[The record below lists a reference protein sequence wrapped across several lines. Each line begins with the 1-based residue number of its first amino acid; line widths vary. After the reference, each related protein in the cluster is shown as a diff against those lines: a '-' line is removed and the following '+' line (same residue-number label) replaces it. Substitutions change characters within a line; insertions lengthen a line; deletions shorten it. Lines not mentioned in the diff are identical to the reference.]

1 MTTEIAIIL
10 LLDGIANGA
19 IYLLAGLGLVLIFSV
34 TRVVF
39 VPFGDITAFCA
50 LSIAAF
56 ELGRVP
62 GAVWVVAILAVLAT
76 IMDAVGH
83 IRSGERART
92 KYSLFFYG
100 LLPLVPCV
108 LAWFA
113 ASQALP
119 HAIQIILALALV
131 LPIAPLLDRIAFRPA
146 ADASV
151 LVLLIIAL
159 ALHFALSGLG
169 LMFFGAEGFRIR
181 PLVDGIYSLG
191 GGVIVSA
198 QVLLMLAAAALLSL
212 LFFLFFERSMAGRA
226 LRATAINR
234 IGARLVGIR
243 PARTGTIAYFIASL
257 LAGISAML
265 VGPTTT
271 MYYDSGFMIGLK
283 AFVGAIIGGFI
294 SYPVAALGALFVG
307 IMESF
312 ASFWSSSFKEVIV
325 FGLLIPVL
333 LWQSWK
339 SASHADGEADE
350 IEMPQSIGLSAPLR
364 NGLIGAAVIA
374 LVLAPLVLGS
384 FAITLLNYIGISAL
398 AALGLVLLT
407 GIGGM
412 TSFGQAAFVGIAAYA
427 TAWATTTEGLSPWFG
442 LLLALVATG
451 FAALAIGALTLRLDG
466 HFLSL
471 STIAWGI
478 SIYFLFGNIEGLG
491 QNTGMAGIPPI
502 SIGSVPLISSQK
514 IFYLIWLMVGLA
526 MLASSN
532 LLDSREG
539 RAIRSLRGGGV
550 LLASLGVNIFRIR
563 LVTFVLAALLAGLA
577 GWLYA
582 HMNRFVSPA
591 PFDVKPGIEYLLMA
605 MAGGAGHIA
614 GAIAGSALITLLK
627 NWLQDVLPLVTH
639 NPAQFEIIVFSVL
652 LILLLQNARGG
663 LIAFV
668 ARRLPQGTR
677 RPPAAAEPMTRRWLP
692 EGGTVILQVENAV
705 RTFGGLTAVNKVSF
719 ELKAAEILGLIGP
732 NGAGK
737 STMFNLLTGALQ
749 VNSGRISFLGQD
761 ITRRPQMAIARMGIA
776 RTFQHVKLRPN
787 MSVIDNVALGAYAR
801 TATGFL
807 KSALHLDRDEERRTL
822 HEAQRQLQRVG
833 LRDKPYE
840 LAGNLPLGGQ
850 RILEVARALAAD
862 PVLVVLDEPA
872 AGLRPPEKEA
882 LARVLRQIR
891 DEGVTILIVEHDMDF
906 VMGLVD
912 RLVVMEFGCKLVEG
926 DPAAVRA
933 DPKVQEAYLGGVL

>member
-39 VPFGDITAFCA
+39 VPFGDITAFCV

-62 GAVWVVAILAVLAT
+62 GTIWLVAILAAVAT
-76 IMDAVGH
+76 SVDAVGH
-83 IRSGERART
+83 FRSGEHAKIPR
-92 KYSLFFYG
+92 SILMYG

-113 ASQALP
+113 ASYALP
-119 HAIQIILALALV
+119 QAVQIILALMLV

-181 PLVDGIYSLG
+181 PLVDGIYVLG

-198 QVLLMLAAAALLSL
+198 QVLLMLVTAALLSL
-212 LFFLFFERSMAGRA
+212 LFFLFFERSMSGRA
-226 LRATAINR
+226 LRATAVNR

-257 LAGISAML
+257 LAGISAIL

-271 MYYDSGFMIGLK
+271 TYYDSGFMIGLK
-283 AFVGAIIGGFI
+283 AFVGAIFGGFV
-294 SYPVAALGALFVG
+294 SYPIAALGALFVG
-307 IMESF
+307 VLESF
-312 ASFWSSSFKEVIV
+312 ASFWSSAFKEVIV

-339 SASHADGEADE
+339 SASHGDGEGDE

-364 NGLIGAAVIA
+364 NGLIGVVIIA
-374 LVLAPLVLGS
+374 LTLAPLILGS

-427 TAWATTTEGLSPWFG
+427 TAWATVAHGLSPWVG
-442 LLLALVATG
+442 LLLALVLTAL
-451 FAALAIGALTLRLDG
+451 AALAIGALTLRLDG

-478 SIYFLFGNIEGLG
+478 SIYFLFGNITGLG
-491 QNTGMAGIPPI
+491 QNTGMTGIPPV
-502 SIGSVPLISSQK
+502 SIGTLPLISSQT

-526 MLASSN
+526 MLASAN
-532 LLDSREG
+532 LLNSREG

-563 LVTFVLAALLAGLA
+563 LVTFVIAALLAGLA

-614 GAIAGSALITLLK
+614 GAVAGSALITLLK
-627 NWLQDVLPLVTH
+627 NWLQDVLPLVTK
-639 NPAQFEIIVFSVL
+639 NPAQFEIIAFSIL

-663 LIAFV
+663 LVAFV
-668 ARRLPQGTR
+668 LKRLPQGMR
-677 RPPAAAEPMTRRWLP
+677 QPPAAAEPMPRRALP
-692 EGGTVILQVENAV
+692 ESGTEILRVENAV

-719 ELKAAEILGLIGP
+719 DLKAGEILGLIGP

-749 VNSGRISFLGQD
+749 ANAGRINFLGED
-761 ITRRPQMAIARMGIA
+761 ITYRPQMEIARMGIA
-776 RTFQHVKLRPN
+776 RTFQHVKLRPS
-787 MSVIDNVALGAYAR
+787 MSLIDNVALGAYAR

-807 KSALHLDRDEERRTL
+807 RSALYLDRAEERRTL

-833 LRDKPYE
+833 LGDKPYE

-850 RILEVARALAAD
+850 RTLEVARALAAD

-882 LARVLRQIR
+882 LAKVLRQIR

-926 DPAAVRA
+926 NPASVRA

>member
-39 VPFGDITAFCA
+39 VPFGDITAFCV

-62 GAVWVVAILAVLAT
+62 GTIWVVAILAVIAT
-76 IMDAVGH
+76 AVDAAGH
-83 IRSGERART
+83 YRSGEHARIPR
-92 KYSLFFYG
+92 SFFMYG
-100 LLPLVPCV
+100 LLPLIPCV
-108 LAWFA
+108 LAWVA
-113 ASQALP
+113 ASYALP
-119 HAIQIILALALV
+119 QAVQIILALALV

-146 ADASV
+146 PDASV

-159 ALHFALSGLG
+159 AVHFAISGLG
-169 LMFFGAEGFRIR
+169 LMAFGAEGFRIR
-181 PLVDGIYSLG
+181 PLVNGIYSF

-198 QVLLMLAAAALLSL
+198 QVLLMLVTAALLSL
-212 LFFLFFERSMAGRA
+212 LFFLFFERSMSGRA
-226 LRATAINR
+226 LRATAVNR

-257 LAGISAML
+257 LAGVSAIL
-265 VGPTTT
+265 IGPTTT
-271 MYYDSGFMIGLK
+271 IYYDSGFMIGLK
-283 AFVGAIIGGFI
+283 AFIGAIIGGFT
-294 SYPVAALGALFVG
+294 SYPIAALGAVFVG

-312 ASFWSSSFKEVIV
+312 ASFWSSSYKEVIV

-339 SASHADGEADE
+339 SAGHADEEGEE
-350 IEMPQSIGLSAPLR
+350 MEMPDAIALSAPLR
-364 NGLIGAAVIA
+364 IGLISAAVIA
-374 LVLAPLVLGS
+374 LLIAPALLGS

-398 AALGLVLLT
+398 VALGLVLLT

-427 TAWATTTEGLSPWFG
+427 TAWATVTLDLSPWVG
-442 LLLALVATG
+442 LLLALAMTG
-451 FAALAIGALTLRLDG
+451 LAALAIGALTLRLGG

-478 SIYFLFGNIEGLG
+478 SIYFLFGNVPGLG

-502 SIGSVPLISSQK
+502 TIASVSLISSQM

-526 MLASSN
+526 MLASAN
-532 LLDSREG
+532 LLNSREG
-539 RAIRSLRGGGV
+539 RAIRSLRGGGI

-563 LVTFVLAALLAGLA
+563 LVTFVIAALLAGLA

-582 HMNRFVSPA
+582 HMNRFISPA

-614 GAIAGSALITLLK
+614 GAVAGSALITLLK
-627 NWLQDVLPLVTH
+627 NWLQDVLPLVTK
-639 NPAQFEIIVFSVL
+639 NPAQFEIIAFSVL
-652 LILLLQNARGG
+652 LVLLLQNARGG
-663 LIAFV
+663 LIAFI
-668 ARRLPQGTR
+668 AKRLPKGTR
-677 RPPAAAEPMTRRWLP
+677 PPPAAAEAMPRRALP
-692 EGGTVILQVENAV
+692 ENGTLILNVENAV

-719 ELKAAEILGLIGP
+719 DLKAGEILGLIGP

-749 VNSGRISFLGQD
+749 ANAGRISFLGQD
-761 ITRRPQMAIARMGIA
+761 ITYRPQMDIARMGIA

-787 MSVIDNVALGAYAR
+787 MSLIDNVALGAYAR
-801 TATGFL
+801 TTTGFL
-807 KSALHLDRDEERRTL
+807 KSALRLDRAEERRTL

-833 LRDKPYE
+833 LGDKSYE

-882 LARVLRQIR
+882 LAKVLRQIR

-926 DPAAVRA
+926 NPAAVRA

>member
-39 VPFGDITAFCA
+39 VPFGDITAFCV

-62 GAVWVVAILAVLAT
+62 GTIWVVAILAIIAT
-76 IMDAVGH
+76 IVDAAGH
-83 IRSGERART
+83 YRSGEHARIPR
-92 KYSLFFYG
+92 SFFMYG
-100 LLPLVPCV
+100 LLPLIPCA
-108 LAWFA
+108 LAWVA
-113 ASQALP
+113 ASYALP
-119 HAIQIILALALV
+119 QAVQIILALVLV

-159 ALHFALSGLG
+159 AVHFAISGLG
-169 LMFFGAEGFRIR
+169 LMAFGAEGFRIR
-181 PLVDGIYSLG
+181 PLVNGIYSF

-198 QVLLMLAAAALLSL
+198 QVLLMLVTAALLSL
-212 LFFLFFERSMAGRA
+212 LFFLFFERSMSGRA
-226 LRATAINR
+226 LRATAVNR

-257 LAGISAML
+257 LAGVSAIL
-265 VGPTTT
+265 IGPTTT
-271 MYYDSGFMIGLK
+271 IYYDSGFMIGLK
-283 AFVGAIIGGFI
+283 AFIGAIIGGFT
-294 SYPVAALGALFVG
+294 SYPIAALGAVFVG

-312 ASFWSSSFKEVIV
+312 ASFWSSSYKEVIV

-339 SASHADGEADE
+339 SAGHADEEGEE
-350 IEMPQSIGLSAPLR
+350 MEMPDAIALSAPLR
-364 NGLIGAAVIA
+364 IGLISAAVIA
-374 LVLAPLVLGS
+374 LLIAPALLGS

-398 AALGLVLLT
+398 VALGLVLLT

-427 TAWATTTEGLSPWFG
+427 TAWATVTLDLSPWVG
-442 LLLALVATG
+442 LLLALAMTG
-451 FAALAIGALTLRLDG
+451 LAALAIGALTLRLGG

-478 SIYFLFGNIEGLG
+478 SIYFLFGNVPGLG

-502 SIGSVPLISSQK
+502 TIASVPLISSQT

-526 MLASSN
+526 MLASAN
-532 LLDSREG
+532 LLNSREG

-563 LVTFVLAALLAGLA
+563 LVTFVIAALLAGLA

-582 HMNRFVSPA
+582 HMNRFISPA

-614 GAIAGSALITLLK
+614 GAVAGSALITLLK
-627 NWLQDVLPLVTH
+627 NWLQDVLPLVTK
-639 NPAQFEIIVFSVL
+639 NPAQFEIIAFSVL
-652 LILLLQNARGG
+652 LVLLLQNARGG
-663 LIAFV
+663 LIAFI
-668 ARRLPQGTR
+668 AKRLPKGTR
-677 RPPAAAEPMTRRWLP
+677 PAPAVAEAMPRRALP
-692 EGGTVILQVENAV
+692 ENGTLILNVENAV

-719 ELKAAEILGLIGP
+719 DLKAGEILGLIGP

-749 VNSGRISFLGQD
+749 ANAGRISFLGQD
-761 ITRRPQMAIARMGIA
+761 ITYRPQMEIARMGIA

-787 MSVIDNVALGAYAR
+787 MSLIDNVALGAYAR

-807 KSALHLDRDEERRTL
+807 KSALRLDRAEERRTL
-822 HEAQRQLQRVG
+822 HETQRQLQRVG
-833 LRDKPYE
+833 LGDKSYE

-882 LARVLRQIR
+882 LAKVLRQIR

-926 DPAAVRA
+926 NPAAVRA

>member
-39 VPFGDITAFCA
+39 VPFGDITAFCV

-62 GAVWVVAILAVLAT
+62 GTIWVVAILAVIAT
-76 IMDAVGH
+76 VVDAAGH
-83 IRSGERART
+83 YRSGEHARIPR
-92 KYSLFFYG
+92 SFFMYG
-100 LLPLVPCV
+100 LLPLIPCV
-108 LAWFA
+108 LAWVA
-113 ASQALP
+113 ASYALP
-119 HAIQIILALALV
+119 QAVQIILALALV

-159 ALHFALSGLG
+159 AVHFAISGLG
-169 LMFFGAEGFRIR
+169 LMAFGAEGFRIR
-181 PLVDGIYSLG
+181 PLVNGIYSF

-198 QVLLMLAAAALLSL
+198 QVLLMLVTAALLSL
-212 LFFLFFERSMAGRA
+212 LFFLFFERSMSGRA
-226 LRATAINR
+226 LRATAVNR

-257 LAGISAML
+257 LAGVSAIL
-265 VGPTTT
+265 IGPTTT
-271 MYYDSGFMIGLK
+271 IYYDSGFMIGLK
-283 AFVGAIIGGFI
+283 AFIGAIIGGFT
-294 SYPVAALGALFVG
+294 SYPIAALGAVFVG

-312 ASFWSSSFKEVIV
+312 ASFWSSSYKEVIV

-339 SASHADGEADE
+339 SAGHADEEGEE
-350 IEMPQSIGLSAPLR
+350 MEMPDAIALSAPLR
-364 NGLIGAAVIA
+364 IGLISAAVIA
-374 LVLAPLVLGS
+374 LLVAPALLGS

-398 AALGLVLLT
+398 VALGLVLLT

-427 TAWATTTEGLSPWFG
+427 TAWATVTLGLSPWVG
-442 LLLALVATG
+442 LLLALAMTG
-451 FAALAIGALTLRLDG
+451 LAALAIGALTLRLGG

-478 SIYFLFGNIEGLG
+478 SIYFLFGNVPGLG

-502 SIGSVPLISSQK
+502 TIGSVSLISSQM

-526 MLASSN
+526 MLASAN
-532 LLDSREG
+532 LLNSREG
-539 RAIRSLRGGGV
+539 RAIRSLRGGGI

-563 LVTFVLAALLAGLA
+563 LVTFVIAALLAGLA

-582 HMNRFVSPA
+582 HMNRFISPA

-614 GAIAGSALITLLK
+614 GAVAGSALITLLK
-627 NWLQDVLPLVTH
+627 NWLQDVLPLVTK
-639 NPAQFEIIVFSVL
+639 NPAQFEIIAFSVL
-652 LILLLQNARGG
+652 LVLLLQNARGG
-663 LIAFV
+663 LIAFI
-668 ARRLPQGTR
+668 AKRLPKGTR
-677 RPPAAAEPMTRRWLP
+677 PAPAAAEAMPRRALP
-692 EGGTVILQVENAV
+692 ENGTLILNVENAV

-719 ELKAAEILGLIGP
+719 DLKAGEILGLIGP

-749 VNSGRISFLGQD
+749 ANAGRISFLGED
-761 ITRRPQMAIARMGIA
+761 ITYRPQMEIARMGIA

-787 MSVIDNVALGAYAR
+787 MSLIDNVALGAYAR

-807 KSALHLDRDEERRTL
+807 KSALRLDRAEERRTL
-822 HEAQRQLQRVG
+822 HETQRQLQRVG
-833 LRDKPYE
+833 LGDKSYE

-882 LARVLRQIR
+882 LAKVLRQIR

-926 DPAAVRA
+926 NPAAVRA

>member
-39 VPFGDITAFCA
+39 VPFGDITAFCV

-62 GAVWVVAILAVLAT
+62 GTIWLVAILAAVAT
-76 IMDAVGH
+76 SVDAAGH
-83 IRSGERART
+83 IRSGEPTRIPR
-92 KYSLFFYG
+92 SILLYG
-100 LLPLVPCV
+100 LLPLIPCV
-108 LAWFA
+108 VAWFA
-113 ASQALP
+113 ASYALP
-119 HAIQIILALALV
+119 HALQIILALALV

-181 PLVDGIYSLG
+181 PLVDGIYVLG

-198 QVLLMLAAAALLSL
+198 QVLLMLVTAALLSL
-212 LFFLFFERSMAGRA
+212 LFFLFFERSMSGRA
-226 LRATAINR
+226 LRATAVNR

-257 LAGISAML
+257 LAGISAIL

-271 MYYDSGFMIGLK
+271 TYYDSGFMIGLK
-283 AFVGAIIGGFI
+283 AFVGAIFGGFV

-307 IMESF
+307 VLESF
-312 ASFWSSSFKEVIV
+312 ASFWSSAFKEVIV

-339 SASHADGEADE
+339 SASHADGEGDE
-350 IEMPQSIGLSAPLR
+350 IEMPQSIGLSARLR
-364 NGLIGAAVIA
+364 NSLIGVAIIA
-374 LVLAPLVLGS
+374 LVLAPWILGS

-427 TAWATTTEGLSPWFG
+427 TAWATVTLGLSPWVG
-442 LLLALVATG
+442 LLLALVLTAL
-451 FAALAIGALTLRLDG
+451 AALAIGALTLRLDG

-478 SIYFLFGNIEGLG
+478 SIYFLFGNITGLG
-491 QNTGMAGIPPI
+491 QNTGMTGIPPV
-502 SIGSVPLISSQK
+502 SIGSLPLISSQT

-526 MLASSN
+526 VLASAN
-532 LLDSREG
+532 LLNSREG

-563 LVTFVLAALLAGLA
+563 LVTFVIAALLAGLA

-614 GAIAGSALITLLK
+614 GAVAGSALITLLK
-627 NWLQDVLPLVTH
+627 NWLQDVLPLITR
-639 NPAQFEIIVFSVL
+639 NPAQFEIIAFSIL

-668 ARRLPQGTR
+668 LKHLPQGMR
-677 RPPAAAEPMTRRWLP
+677 QPPATAEPMPRRALP
-692 EGGTVILQVENAV
+692 DGGTEILRVENAV

-719 ELKAAEILGLIGP
+719 DLKAGEILGLIGP

-749 VNSGRISFLGQD
+749 ANAGRISFLGED
-761 ITRRPQMAIARMGIA
+761 ITYRPQMEIARMGIA

-787 MSVIDNVALGAYAR
+787 MSLIDNVALGAYAR

-807 KSALHLDRDEERRTL
+807 KSALYLDRAEERRTL

-833 LRDKPYE
+833 LGDKPYE

-850 RILEVARALAAD
+850 RTLEVARALAAD

-882 LARVLRQIR
+882 LAKVLRQIR

-926 DPAAVRA
+926 NPASVRA

>member
-19 IYLLAGLGLVLIFSV
+19 IYLLAALGLVLIFSV

-39 VPFGDITAFCA
+39 VPFGDITAFCV

-56 ELGRVP
+56 ELNRVP
-62 GAVWVVAILAVLAT
+62 GTIWVVAILAAVAT
-76 IMDAVGH
+76 VVDIAGH
-83 IRSGERART
+83 IRAGEPARIR
-92 KYSLFFYG
+92 YSLLAYG

-108 LAWFA
+108 LAWLA
-113 ASQALP
+113 ASPTVP
-119 HAIQIILALALV
+119 HAVQILLSLALV

-159 ALHFALSGLG
+159 AVHFALSGLG
-169 LMFFGAEGFRIR
+169 LMFFGAEGFRIK
-181 PLVDGIYSLG
+181 PLIVGTYNLG

-198 QVLLMLAAAALLSL
+198 QMLLMLITAALLSL
-212 LFFLFFERSMAGRA
+212 LFFLFFERSMSGRA
-226 LRATAINR
+226 LRATAVNR

-243 PARTGTIAYFIASL
+243 PARTGTIAYFVASL
-257 LAGISAML
+257 LAGISAVL
-265 VGPTTT
+265 IGPSTTI
-271 MYYDSGFMIGLK
+271 YYDSGFMIGLK
-283 AFVGAIIGGFI
+283 AFVGAIIGGFT
-294 SYPVAALGALFVG
+294 SYPIAALGAVFVG

-325 FGLLIPVL
+325 FSLLIPVL
-333 LWQSWK
+333 LWQSWR
-339 SASHADGEADE
+339 SARHADGEADE
-350 IEMPQSIGLSAPLR
+350 IEVPQAIALSPQLRAALTGAVIVAMLGAPL
-364 NGLIGAAVIA
+364 L
-374 LVLAPLVLGS
+374 LGT
-384 FAITLLNYIGISAL
+384 FVITLLNYIGISAL
-398 AALGLVLLT
+398 VALGLVLLT

-412 TSFGQAAFVGIAAYA
+412 TSFGQAAFVGIAAYT
-427 TAWATTTEGLSPWFG
+427 TAWATVTHGLSPWIG
-442 LLLALVATG
+442 LLLALVTTG
-451 FAALAIGALTLRLDG
+451 LAGLAIGALTLRLDG

-478 SIYFLFGNIEGLG
+478 SIYFLFGNVPGLG
-491 QNTGMAGIPPI
+491 QNSGMAGIPPI
-502 SIGSVPLISSQK
+502 TIGSVPLISSQA
-514 IFYLIWLMVGLA
+514 IFYLIWSVVGLA
-526 MLASSN
+526 LLASAN

-550 LLASLGVNIFRIR
+550 LLASLGINVFRIR

-591 PFDVKPGIEYLLMA
+591 PFDVKPGIDFLLMA

-614 GAIAGSALITLLK
+614 GAVAGSALITLLK
-627 NWLQDVLPLVTH
+627 NWLQDALPILTR

-663 LIAFV
+663 LVAFI
-668 ARRLPQGTR
+668 ARRLPRDT
-677 RPPAAAEPMTRRWLP
+677 RPPPAMAEPMRRRTLP
-692 EGGTVILQVENAV
+692 GKGGLILEVKDAV
-705 RTFGGLTAVNKVSF
+705 KTFGGLTAVNKVSF
-719 ELKAAEILGLIGP
+719 ALTAGEILGLIGP

-749 VNSGRISFLGQD
+749 ANSGRISFLSQD
-761 ITRRPQMAIARMGIA
+761 ITRCPQMDIARMGIA
-776 RTFQHVKLRPN
+776 RTFQHVKLRAN
-787 MSVIDNVALGAYAR
+787 MSLLDNVALGSYAR
-801 TATGFL
+801 TASGFL
-807 KSALHLDRDEERRTL
+807 ANTLRLDRAEEKRAL
-822 HEAQRQLQRVG
+822 YEAQRQLQRVG
-833 LRDKPYE
+833 LGDKPHE
-840 LAGNLPLGGQ
+840 LAGNLSLGEQ
-850 RILEVARALAAD
+850 RILEVARTLAAD

-872 AGLRPPEKEA
+872 AGLRPPEKEQ
-882 LARVLRQIR
+882 LARLLRQIR

-906 VMGLVD
+906 VMGLVG

-926 DPAAVRA
+926 NPAAVRA
-933 DPKVQEAYLGGVL
+933 DPKVQEAYLGGVA

>member
-39 VPFGDITAFCA
+39 VPFGDITAFCV

-62 GAVWVVAILAVLAT
+62 GTIWVVAILAVIAT
-76 IMDAVGH
+76 VVDAAGH
-83 IRSGERART
+83 YRSGEHARIPR
-92 KYSLFFYG
+92 SIFLYG
-100 LLPLVPCV
+100 LLPLIPCV
-108 LAWFA
+108 LAWVA
-113 ASQALP
+113 ASYALP
-119 HAIQIILALALV
+119 QVVQIVLALVLV

-159 ALHFALSGLG
+159 AVHFAISGLG
-169 LMFFGAEGFRIR
+169 LMAFGAEGFRIR
-181 PLVDGIYSLG
+181 PLVNGIYSF

-198 QVLLMLAAAALLSL
+198 QVLLMLVTAALLSL
-212 LFFLFFERSMAGRA
+212 LFFLFFERSMSGRA
-226 LRATAINR
+226 LRATAVNR

-257 LAGISAML
+257 LAGVSAIL
-265 VGPTTT
+265 IGPTTT
-271 MYYDSGFMIGLK
+271 IYYDSGFMIGLK
-283 AFVGAIIGGFI
+283 AFIGAIIGGFT
-294 SYPVAALGALFVG
+294 SYPIAALGAVFVG

-312 ASFWSSSFKEVIV
+312 ASFWSSSYKEVIV

-339 SASHADGEADE
+339 SAGHADEEGEE
-350 IEMPQSIGLSAPLR
+350 MEMPDAIALSAPLR
-364 NGLIGAAVIA
+364 IGLISATVVALLIA
-374 LVLAPLVLGS
+374 PALLGS

-398 AALGLVLLT
+398 VALGLVLLT

-427 TAWATTTEGLSPWFG
+427 TAWATVTLDLSPWLG
-442 LLLALVATG
+442 LLLALAMTG
-451 FAALAIGALTLRLDG
+451 LAALAIGALTLRLGG

-478 SIYFLFGNIEGLG
+478 SIYFLFGNVPGLG

-502 SIGSVPLISSQK
+502 TIASISLISSQT

-526 MLASSN
+526 MLASAN
-532 LLDSREG
+532 LLNSREG

-550 LLASLGVNIFRIR
+550 LLASMGVNIFRIR
-563 LVTFVLAALLAGLA
+563 LVTFVIAALLAGLA

-582 HMNRFVSPA
+582 HMNRFISPA

-614 GAIAGSALITLLK
+614 GAVAGSALITLLK
-627 NWLQDVLPLVTH
+627 NWLQDVLPLVTK
-639 NPAQFEIIVFSVL
+639 NPAQFEIIAFSIL
-652 LILLLQNARGG
+652 LVLLLQNARGG
-663 LIAFV
+663 LIAFI
-668 ARRLPQGTR
+668 AKRLPKGTR
-677 RPPAAAEPMTRRWLP
+677 PPPAAAEAMPRRALP
-692 EGGTVILQVENAV
+692 ENGTLILNVENAV

-719 ELKAAEILGLIGP
+719 DLKAGEILGLIGP

-749 VNSGRISFLGQD
+749 ANAGRISFLGQD
-761 ITRRPQMAIARMGIA
+761 ITYRPQMEIARMGIA

-787 MSVIDNVALGAYAR
+787 MSLIDNVALGAYAR

-807 KSALHLDRDEERRTL
+807 KSALRLDRTEERRTL

-833 LRDKPYE
+833 LGDKSYE

-882 LARVLRQIR
+882 LAKVLRQIR

-926 DPAAVRA
+926 NPAAVRA

>member
-39 VPFGDITAFCA
+39 VPFGDITAFCV

-62 GAVWVVAILAVLAT
+62 GTIWVVAILAAIAT
-76 IMDAVGH
+76 AVDAAGH
-83 IRSGERART
+83 YRSGEHARIPR
-92 KYSLFFYG
+92 SIFMYG
-100 LLPLVPCV
+100 LLPLIPCV

-113 ASQALP
+113 ASHALP
-119 HAIQIILALALV
+119 QAVQIILALVLV

-159 ALHFALSGLG
+159 AVHFAISGLG

-181 PLVDGIYSLG
+181 PLVDGIYSF

-198 QVLLMLAAAALLSL
+198 QVLLMLVTAALLSL
-212 LFFLFFERSMAGRA
+212 LFFLFFERSMSGRA
-226 LRATAINR
+226 LRATAVNR

-257 LAGISAML
+257 LAGVSAIL
-265 VGPTTT
+265 IGPTTT
-271 MYYDSGFMIGLK
+271 IYYDSGFMIGLK
-283 AFVGAIIGGFI
+283 AFIGAIIGGFT
-294 SYPVAALGALFVG
+294 SYPIAALGAVFVG

-312 ASFWSSSFKEVIV
+312 ASFWSSSYKEVIV

-339 SASHADGEADE
+339 SAGHADEAGEE
-350 IEMPQSIGLSAPLR
+350 MEMPDAIVLSTPLRIGLISAT
-364 NGLIGAAVIA
+364 IIA
-374 LVLAPLVLGS
+374 LLIAPALLGS

-398 AALGLVLLT
+398 VALGLVLLT

-427 TAWATTTEGLSPWFG
+427 TAWATVTLGLSPWIG
-442 LLLALVATG
+442 LLLALVMTG
-451 FAALAIGALTLRLDG
+451 LAGLAIGALTLRLDG

-478 SIYFLFGNIEGLG
+478 SIYFLFGNVTGLG

-502 SIGSVPLISSQK
+502 TIASVSLISSQT
-514 IFYLIWLMVGLA
+514 IYYLIWLMVGLA
-526 MLASSN
+526 MLASAN
-532 LLDSREG
+532 LLNSREG

-563 LVTFVLAALLAGLA
+563 LVTFVIAALLAGLA

-582 HMNRFVSPA
+582 HMNRFISPA

-614 GAIAGSALITLLK
+614 GAVAGSALITLLK
-627 NWLQDVLPLVTH
+627 NWLQDVLPLVTK
-639 NPAQFEIIVFSVL
+639 NPAQFEIIAFSVL
-652 LILLLQNARGG
+652 LVLLLQNARGG
-663 LIAFV
+663 LIAFI
-668 ARRLPQGTR
+668 AKRLPKGTR
-677 RPPAAAEPMTRRWLP
+677 PAPAAAEAMPRRALP
-692 EGGTVILQVENAV
+692 GNGTLILNVENAV

-719 ELKAAEILGLIGP
+719 DLKAGEILGLIGP

-749 VNSGRISFLGQD
+749 ANAGRISFLGED
-761 ITRRPQMAIARMGIA
+761 ITYRPQMEIARMGIA

-787 MSVIDNVALGAYAR
+787 MSLIDNVALGAYAR

-807 KSALHLDRDEERRTL
+807 RSALRLDRAEERRTL

-833 LRDKPYE
+833 LGDKSYE

-862 PVLVVLDEPA
+862 PVMVVLDEPA

-882 LARVLRQIR
+882 LAKVLRQIR

-926 DPAAVRA
+926 NPAAVRA

>member
-39 VPFGDITAFCA
+39 VPFGDITAFCV

-56 ELGRVP
+56 ELGRPP
-62 GAVWVVAILAVLAT
+62 GTIWVVAILAAIAT
-76 IMDAVGH
+76 VIDVAGH
-83 IRSGERART
+83 IRSGEQARIPR
-92 KYSLFFYG
+92 SLLFYG
-100 LLPLVPCV
+100 VLPLIPCV

-113 ASQALP
+113 ASPAVP
-119 HAIQIILALALV
+119 HAVQIVLALVLV

-169 LMFFGAEGFRIR
+169 LMFFGAEGFRTR
-181 PLVDGIYSLG
+181 PLVDGIYNLG
-191 GGVIVSA
+191 GGVIISA
-198 QVLLMLAAAALLSL
+198 QVLMMVATAALLSL
-212 LFFLFFERSMAGRA
+212 LFFLFFERSMSGRA

-257 LAGISAML
+257 LAGVSAIL

-271 MYYDSGFMIGLK
+271 IYYDSGFMIGLK
-283 AFVGAIIGGFI
+283 AFIGAIIGGFT
-294 SYPVAALGALFVG
+294 SYPIAALGAVLVG

-325 FGLLIPVL
+325 FSLLIPVL

-339 SASHADGEADE
+339 TSGHADETAEE
-350 IEMPQSIGLSAPLR
+350 IEMPDAIALSAPLR
-364 NGLIGAAVIA
+364 YGLIGGTIIA
-374 LVLAPLVLGS
+374 LLIAPLVLSS

-398 AALGLVLLT
+398 VALGLVLLT

-427 TAWATTTEGLSPWFG
+427 PAWATVTLGLSPWLG
-442 LLLALVATG
+442 LLLALVLTAL
-451 FAALAIGALTLRLDG
+451 AALAIGALTLRLDG

-478 SIYFLFGNIEGLG
+478 SIYFMFGNITGLG
-491 QNTGMAGIPPI
+491 QNTGLTGIPPI
-502 SIGSVPLISSQK
+502 AIGSVSLISSQT
-514 IFYLIWLMVGLA
+514 IFYLIWLIVGLA
-526 MLASSN
+526 MLASAN
-532 LLDSREG
+532 LLNSREG

-550 LLASLGVNIFRIR
+550 MLASLGVNIFRIR

-582 HMNRFVSPA
+582 HMNRFVSPT

-614 GAIAGSALITLLK
+614 GAVAGSALITLLK
-627 NWLQDVLPLVTH
+627 NWLQDVLPLVTN
-639 NPAQFEIIVFSVL
+639 NPAQFEIIAFSVL

-663 LIAFV
+663 LVAFIAK
-668 ARRLPQGTR
+668 RLPKGTR
-677 RPPAAAEPMTRRWLP
+677 PPPAAAEPMARRALP
-692 EGGTVILQVENAV
+692 ESGTLILKIEDAV

-719 ELKAAEILGLIGP
+719 ELKAGEILGLIGP

-749 VNSGRISFLGQD
+749 ANTGRISFLGQD
-761 ITRRPQMAIARMGIA
+761 ITRRPQMDIARMGIA

-787 MSVIDNVALGAYAR
+787 MSLIDNVALGAYAR
-801 TATGFL
+801 TASGFL
-807 KSALHLDRDEERRTL
+807 KRALRLDRSEERRTL
-822 HEAQRQLQRVG
+822 HETQRQLQRVG
-833 LRDKPYE
+833 LGDKPHE

-850 RILEVARALAAD
+850 RTLEVARALAAD

>member
-39 VPFGDITAFCA
+39 VPFGDITAFCV

-62 GAVWVVAILAVLAT
+62 GTIWVVAILAVIAT
-76 IMDAVGH
+76 IVDAAGH
-83 IRSGERART
+83 YRSGEYARIPR
-92 KYSLFFYG
+92 SFFMYG
-100 LLPLVPCV
+100 LLPLIPCV
-108 LAWFA
+108 LAWVG
-113 ASQALP
+113 ASYVLPQAV
-119 HAIQIILALALV
+119 QIILALVLV

-159 ALHFALSGLG
+159 AVHFAISGLG
-169 LMFFGAEGFRIR
+169 LMAFGAEGFRIR
-181 PLVDGIYSLG
+181 PLVNGIYSF

-198 QVLLMLAAAALLSL
+198 QVLLMLVTAALLSL
-212 LFFLFFERSMAGRA
+212 LFFLFFERSMSGRA
-226 LRATAINR
+226 LRATAVNR

-257 LAGISAML
+257 LAGVSAIL
-265 VGPTTT
+265 IGPTTT
-271 MYYDSGFMIGLK
+271 IYYDSGFMIGLK
-283 AFVGAIIGGFI
+283 AFIGAIIGGFT
-294 SYPVAALGALFVG
+294 SYPIAALGAVFVG

-312 ASFWSSSFKEVIV
+312 ASFWSSSYKEVIV

-339 SASHADGEADE
+339 SAGHADEEGEE
-350 IEMPQSIGLSAPLR
+350 MEMPDAITLSAPLR
-364 NGLIGAAVIA
+364 IGLISAAVIA
-374 LVLAPLVLGS
+374 LLVAPALLGS

-398 AALGLVLLT
+398 VALGLVLLT

-427 TAWATTTEGLSPWFG
+427 TAWATVTLDLSPWVG
-442 LLLALVATG
+442 LLLALAMTG
-451 FAALAIGALTLRLDG
+451 LAALAIGALTLRLGG

-478 SIYFLFGNIEGLG
+478 SIYFLFGNVPGLG

-502 SIGSVPLISSQK
+502 TIGSVSLISSQM

-526 MLASSN
+526 MLASAN
-532 LLDSREG
+532 LLNSREG
-539 RAIRSLRGGGV
+539 RAIRSLRGGGI

-563 LVTFVLAALLAGLA
+563 LVAFVIAALLAGLA

-582 HMNRFVSPA
+582 HMNRFISPA

-614 GAIAGSALITLLK
+614 GAVAGSALITLLK
-627 NWLQDVLPLVTH
+627 NWLQDVLPLVTK
-639 NPAQFEIIVFSVL
+639 NPAQFEIIAFSVL
-652 LILLLQNARGG
+652 LVLLLQNARGG
-663 LIAFV
+663 LIAFI
-668 ARRLPQGTR
+668 AKRLPKGTR
-677 RPPAAAEPMTRRWLP
+677 PAPAAAEAMPRRALP
-692 EGGTVILQVENAV
+692 ENGTLILNVENAV

-719 ELKAAEILGLIGP
+719 DLKAGEILGLIGP

-749 VNSGRISFLGQD
+749 ANAGRISFLGQD
-761 ITRRPQMAIARMGIA
+761 ITYRPQMEIARMGIA

-787 MSVIDNVALGAYAR
+787 MSLIDNVALGAYAR

-807 KSALHLDRDEERRTL
+807 KSALRLDRAEERRTL

-833 LRDKPYE
+833 LGDKSYE

-882 LARVLRQIR
+882 LAKVLRQIR

-926 DPAAVRA
+926 NPASVRA

>member
-39 VPFGDITAFCA
+39 VPFGDITAFCV

-62 GAVWVVAILAVLAT
+62 GTIWVVAILAVIAT
-76 IMDAVGH
+76 VVDVAGH
-83 IRSGERART
+83 YRSAEHARIPR
-92 KYSLFFYG
+92 SVFMYG
-100 LLPLVPCV
+100 LLPLIPCV

-113 ASQALP
+113 ASYALP
-119 HAIQIILALALV
+119 QAVQIILALVLV

-159 ALHFALSGLG
+159 AVHFAISGLG
-169 LMFFGAEGFRIR
+169 LMAFGAEGFRIR
-181 PLVDGIYSLG
+181 PLVNGIYSF

-198 QVLLMLAAAALLSL
+198 QVLLMLVTAALLSL
-212 LFFLFFERSMAGRA
+212 LFFLFFERSMSGRA
-226 LRATAINR
+226 LRATAVNR

-257 LAGISAML
+257 LAGVSAIL
-265 VGPTTT
+265 IGPTTT
-271 MYYDSGFMIGLK
+271 IYYDSGFMIGLK
-283 AFVGAIIGGFI
+283 AFIGAIIGGFT
-294 SYPVAALGALFVG
+294 SYPIAALGAVFVG

-312 ASFWSSSFKEVIV
+312 ASFWSSSYKEVIV

-339 SASHADGEADE
+339 SAGHADEEGEE
-350 IEMPQSIGLSAPLR
+350 MEMPDAIVLSTPLRIGLIS
-364 NGLIGAAVIA
+364 AAVIA
-374 LVLAPLVLGS
+374 LLVAPALLGS

-398 AALGLVLLT
+398 VALGLVLLT

-427 TAWATTTEGLSPWFG
+427 TAWATVTLDLSPWIG
-442 LLLALVATG
+442 LLLALAMTG
-451 FAALAIGALTLRLDG
+451 LAALAIGALTLRLGG

-478 SIYFLFGNIEGLG
+478 SIYFLFGNVPGLG

-502 SIGSVPLISSQK
+502 TIASVSLISSQM

-526 MLASSN
+526 MLASAN
-532 LLDSREG
+532 LLNSREG
-539 RAIRSLRGGGV
+539 RAIRSLRGGGI

-563 LVTFVLAALLAGLA
+563 LVTFVIAALLAGLA

-582 HMNRFVSPA
+582 HMNRFISPA

-614 GAIAGSALITLLK
+614 GAVAGSALITLLK
-627 NWLQDVLPLVTH
+627 NWLQDVLPLVTK
-639 NPAQFEIIVFSVL
+639 NPAQFEIIAFSVL
-652 LILLLQNARGG
+652 LVLLLQNARGG
-663 LIAFV
+663 LIAFI
-668 ARRLPQGTR
+668 AKRLPKGTR
-677 RPPAAAEPMTRRWLP
+677 PAPAAAEAMPRRALP
-692 EGGTVILQVENAV
+692 ENGTLILNVENAV

-719 ELKAAEILGLIGP
+719 DLKAGEILGLIGP

-749 VNSGRISFLGQD
+749 ANAGRISFLGQD
-761 ITRRPQMAIARMGIA
+761 ITYRPQMEIARMGIA

-787 MSVIDNVALGAYAR
+787 MSLIDNVALGAYAR

-807 KSALHLDRDEERRTL
+807 KSALRLDRAEERRTL
-822 HEAQRQLQRVG
+822 HETQRQLQRVG
-833 LRDKPYE
+833 LGDKSYE

-882 LARVLRQIR
+882 LAKVLRQIR

-926 DPAAVRA
+926 NPASVRA

>member
-39 VPFGDITAFCA
+39 VPFGDITAFCV

-56 ELGRVP
+56 ELGRPP
-62 GAVWVVAILAVLAT
+62 GTIWVVAILAAIAT
-76 IMDAVGH
+76 MIDIAGH
-83 IRSGERART
+83 IRSGEAARIPH
-92 KYSLFFYG
+92 SLMFYG
-100 LLPLVPCV
+100 LLPLIPCV

-113 ASQALP
+113 ASPAVP
-119 HAIQIILALALV
+119 HAVQIVLALLLV

-181 PLVDGIYSLG
+181 PVVDGIYVLG

-198 QVLLMLAAAALLSL
+198 QVLLMVITAALLSL
-212 LFFLFFERSMAGRA
+212 LFFLFFERSMSGRA
-226 LRATAINR
+226 LRATAVNR

-257 LAGISAML
+257 LAGVSAIL

-271 MYYDSGFMIGLK
+271 IYYDSGFMIGLK
-283 AFVGAIIGGFI
+283 AFIGAIIGGFT
-294 SYPVAALGALFVG
+294 SYPVAALGAVLVG

-325 FGLLIPVL
+325 FSLLIPVL

-339 SASHADGEADE
+339 TSGHADEAGEE
-350 IEMPQSIGLSAPLR
+350 IEMPQAIALSPPLR
-364 NGLIGAAVIA
+364 YGLIGGTIIA
-374 LVLAPLVLGS
+374 LLIAPALLGS

-398 AALGLVLLT
+398 VALGLVLLT

-427 TAWATTTEGLSPWFG
+427 TAWATVTMGLSPWIG
-442 LLLALVATG
+442 LLLALAMTG
-451 FAALAIGALTLRLDG
+451 LAGIAIGALTLRLDG

-478 SIYFLFGNIEGLG
+478 SIYFLFGTVTGLG
-491 QNTGMAGIPPI
+491 QNSGMAGIPPI
-502 SIGSVPLISSQK
+502 TLLTVPLISSQS
-514 IFYLIWLMVGLA
+514 IYYLIWFIVGLA
-526 MLASSN
+526 MLASAN
-532 LLDSREG
+532 LLNSREG
-539 RAIRSLRGGGV
+539 RAIRSLRGGNI

-605 MAGGAGHIA
+605 MAGGAGHVA
-614 GAIAGSALITLLK
+614 GAVAGSALITLLK
-627 NWLQDVLPLVTH
+627 NWLQDLLPLVTK
-639 NPAQFEIIVFSVL
+639 NPAQFEIIAFSIL

-663 LIAFV
+663 LVAFIAK
-668 ARRLPQGTR
+668 RLPKGTR
-677 RPPAAAEPMTRRWLP
+677 PPPAVAEAMVRRALP
-692 EGGTVILQVENAV
+692 ESGTLILKIEDVV

-719 ELKAAEILGLIGP
+719 ELKAGEILGLIGP

-749 VNSGRISFLGQD
+749 ANTGRISFLGQD
-761 ITRRPQMAIARMGIA
+761 ITRLPQMDIARMGIA

-787 MSVIDNVALGAYAR
+787 MSLIDNVALGAYAR

-807 KSALHLDRDEERRTL
+807 KSALRLDRTEERRTL
-822 HEAQRQLQRVG
+822 HETQRQLQRVG
-833 LRDKPYE
+833 LGDKPHE

-933 DPKVQEAYLGGVL
+933 NPKVQEAYLGGVL

>member
-39 VPFGDITAFCA
+39 VPFGDITAFCV

-62 GAVWVVAILAVLAT
+62 GTIWVVAILAIIAT
-76 IMDAVGH
+76 IVDAAGH
-83 IRSGERART
+83 YRSGEHARIPR
-92 KYSLFFYG
+92 SFFMYG
-100 LLPLVPCV
+100 LLPLIPCA
-108 LAWFA
+108 LAWVA
-113 ASQALP
+113 ASYALP
-119 HAIQIILALALV
+119 QAVQIILALVLV

-159 ALHFALSGLG
+159 AVHFAISGLG
-169 LMFFGAEGFRIR
+169 LMAFGAEGFRIR
-181 PLVDGIYSLG
+181 PLVNGIYSF

-198 QVLLMLAAAALLSL
+198 QVLLMLVTAALLSL
-212 LFFLFFERSMAGRA
+212 LFFLFFERSMSGRA
-226 LRATAINR
+226 LRATAVNR

-257 LAGISAML
+257 LAGVSAIL
-265 VGPTTT
+265 IGPTTT
-271 MYYDSGFMIGLK
+271 IYYDSGFMIGLK
-283 AFVGAIIGGFI
+283 AFIGAIIGGFT
-294 SYPVAALGALFVG
+294 SYPIAALGAVFVG

-312 ASFWSSSFKEVIV
+312 ASFWSSSYKEVIV

-339 SASHADGEADE
+339 SAGHADEEGEE
-350 IEMPQSIGLSAPLR
+350 MEMPDAIALSAPLR
-364 NGLIGAAVIA
+364 IGLISAAVIA
-374 LVLAPLVLGS
+374 LLIAPALLGS

-398 AALGLVLLT
+398 VALGLVLLT

-427 TAWATTTEGLSPWFG
+427 TAWATVTLDLSPWVG
-442 LLLALVATG
+442 LLLALAMTG
-451 FAALAIGALTLRLDG
+451 LAALAIGALTLRLGG

-478 SIYFLFGNIEGLG
+478 SIYFLFGNVPGLG

-502 SIGSVPLISSQK
+502 TIASVPLISSQT

-526 MLASSN
+526 MLASAN
-532 LLDSREG
+532 LLNSREG
-539 RAIRSLRGGGV
+539 RAIRSLRGGGI

-563 LVTFVLAALLAGLA
+563 LVTFVIAALLAGLA

-582 HMNRFVSPA
+582 HMNRFISPA

-614 GAIAGSALITLLK
+614 GAVAGSALITLLK
-627 NWLQDVLPLVTH
+627 NWLQDVLPLVTK
-639 NPAQFEIIVFSVL
+639 NPAQFEIIAFSVL
-652 LILLLQNARGG
+652 LVLLLQNARGG
-663 LIAFV
+663 LIAFI
-668 ARRLPQGTR
+668 AKRLPKGTR
-677 RPPAAAEPMTRRWLP
+677 PAPAAAEAMPRRALP
-692 EGGTVILQVENAV
+692 ENGTLILNVENAV

-719 ELKAAEILGLIGP
+719 DLKAGEILGLIGP

-749 VNSGRISFLGQD
+749 ANAGRISFLGED
-761 ITRRPQMAIARMGIA
+761 ITYRPQMEIARMGIA

-787 MSVIDNVALGAYAR
+787 MSLIDNVALGAYAR

-807 KSALHLDRDEERRTL
+807 KSALRLDRAEERRTL
-822 HEAQRQLQRVG
+822 HETQRQLQRVG
-833 LRDKPYE
+833 LGDKSYE

-882 LARVLRQIR
+882 LAKVLRQIR

-926 DPAAVRA
+926 NPAAVRA

>member
-39 VPFGDITAFCA
+39 VPFGDITAFCV

-56 ELGRVP
+56 ELGRPP
-62 GAVWVVAILAVLAT
+62 GTIWVVAILAAIASAIDVA
-76 IMDAVGH
+76 GH
-83 IRSGERART
+83 LRSGEAA
-92 KYSLFFYG
+92 KVPHSLLFYG
-100 LLPLVPCV
+100 VLPLIPCA
-108 LAWFA
+108 LAWFG
-113 ASQALP
+113 ASPAVP
-119 HAIQIILALALV
+119 HAVQIALALVLV

-181 PLVDGIYSLG
+181 PVVDGIYVLG

-198 QVLLMLAAAALLSL
+198 QVLLMVITAALLSL
-212 LFFLFFERSMAGRA
+212 LFFLFFERSMSGRA
-226 LRATAINR
+226 LRATAVNR

-243 PARTGTIAYFIASL
+243 PARTGTTAYFIASL
-257 LAGISAML
+257 LAGVSAIL

-271 MYYDSGFMIGLK
+271 IYYDSGFMIGLK
-283 AFVGAIIGGFI
+283 AFIGAIIGGFT
-294 SYPVAALGALFVG
+294 SYPIAALGAVLVG

-325 FGLLIPVL
+325 FSLLIPVL

-339 SASHADGEADE
+339 TSGHADEAGEE
-350 IEMPQSIGLSAPLR
+350 LEMPDVIALSPPLR
-364 NGLIGAAVIA
+364 YGLIGGAILALLIA
-374 LVLAPLVLGS
+374 PALLGG

-398 AALGLVLLT
+398 VALGLVLLT

-427 TAWATTTEGLSPWFG
+427 TAWATVTMGLSPWIG
-442 LLLALVATG
+442 LLLALAMTG
-451 FAALAIGALTLRLDG
+451 LAGLAIGALTLRLDG

-478 SIYFLFGNIEGLG
+478 SIYFVFGTVAGLG
-491 QNTGMAGIPPI
+491 QNGGMSGIPPI
-502 SIGSVPLISSQK
+502 TIGPVALISSQS
-514 IFYLIWLMVGLA
+514 IFYLIWFIVGLA
-526 MLASSN
+526 MLASAN
-532 LLDSREG
+532 LLNSREG

-550 LLASLGVNIFRIR
+550 LLASLGVDIFRIR

-614 GAIAGSALITLLK
+614 GAVAGSALITLLK
-627 NWLQDVLPLVTH
+627 NWLQDLLPLMTK
-639 NPAQFEIIVFSVL
+639 NPAQFEIIAFSVL

-663 LIAFV
+663 LVSFIAK
-668 ARRLPQGTR
+668 RLPKGT
-677 RPPAAAEPMTRRWLP
+677 PPPLSEAEPMARRALP
-692 EGGTVILQVENAV
+692 KSGTLILKIEDAV

-719 ELKAAEILGLIGP
+719 ELKAGEILGLIGP

-749 VNSGRISFLGQD
+749 ANTGRISFLGED
-761 ITRRPQMAIARMGIA
+761 ITRRPQMEIARMGIA

-787 MSVIDNVALGAYAR
+787 MSLIDNVALGAYAR

-807 KSALHLDRDEERRTL
+807 RSALRLDRAEERCTL
-822 HEAQRQLQRVG
+822 HETQRQLARVG
-833 LRDKPYE
+833 LGDRPHE

>member
-39 VPFGDITAFCA
+39 VPFGDITAFCV

-62 GAVWVVAILAVLAT
+62 GTIWMVAILAAIAT
-76 IMDAVGH
+76 VVDAASH
-83 IRSGERART
+83 IRAGEPARIPR
-92 KYSLFFYG
+92 SLLIYG
-100 LLPLVPCV
+100 VLPLVPCV

-113 ASQALP
+113 ASPGVP
-119 HAIQIILALALV
+119 HALQIVLSLVLV

-159 ALHFALSGLG
+159 AVHFAVSGLG
-169 LMFFGAEGFRIR
+169 LMFFGAEGFRIK
-181 PLVDGIYSLG
+181 PLVSGIYNLG
-191 GGVIVSA
+191 GGIIVSA
-198 QVLLMLAAAALLSL
+198 QVLLMLITAALLSL
-212 LFFLFFERSMAGRA
+212 LFFLFFERSMSGRA

-234 IGARLVGIR
+234 TGARLVGIR
-243 PARTGTIAYFIASL
+243 PARTGTIAYFVASL
-257 LAGISAML
+257 LAGVSAIL

-271 MYYDSGFMIGLK
+271 IYYDSGFMIGLK
-283 AFVGAIIGGFI
+283 AFVGAIIGGFV
-294 SYPVAALGALFVG
+294 SYPIAALGAVFVG

-325 FGLLIPVL
+325 FSLLIPVL

-339 SASHADGEADE
+339 SAGHADGEAEE
-350 IEMPQSIGLSAPLR
+350 IEMPQAIVPRGPLGI
-364 NGLIGAAVIA
+364 GLIGAAVIA
-374 LVLAPLVLGS
+374 LLVAPLLLGS

-398 AALGLVLLT
+398 VALGLVLLT

-427 TAWATTTEGLSPWFG
+427 TAWVTVTHGLSPWIG
-442 LLLALVATG
+442 LLLALVMSGLAG
-451 FAALAIGALTLRLDG
+451 LAIGALTLRLDG

-478 SIYFLFGNIEGLG
+478 SIYFLFGNVAGLG
-491 QNTGMAGIPPI
+491 QNSGMAGIPPI
-502 SIGSVPLISSQK
+502 TIGTVPLISSQA
-514 IFYLIWLMVGLA
+514 IFYLIWSMVALA
-526 MLASSN
+526 MLASAN

-591 PFDVKPGIEYLLMA
+591 PFDVKPGIDYLLMA

-614 GAIAGSALITLLK
+614 GAVAGSALITLLK
-627 NWLQDVLPLVTH
+627 NWLQDVLPLVTK
-639 NPAQFEIIVFSVL
+639 NPAQFEIIAFSVL

-663 LIAFV
+663 LIAFI
-668 ARRLPQGTR
+668 AKRLPRDTR
-677 RPPAAAEPMTRRWLP
+677 PPPAAADAMPRRALP
-692 EGGTVILQVENAV
+692 EGGTLILKVENAV

-719 ELKAAEILGLIGP
+719 DLKAGEILGLIGP

-749 VNSGRISFLGQD
+749 ANSGRIHFLGRGHHAASADGHRADGNRAHLPARQAAAEHEPA
-761 ITRRPQMAIARMGIA
+761 RQRRARRLCAHRQRLPCQCAAPRPQPRRSARSTKRSGNCSASVSATSHTSLPAICRSADSAFSKSRARS
-776 RTFQHVKLRPN
+776 RPIRCCWCWT
-787 MSVIDNVALGAYAR
+787 S
-801 TATGFL
+801 
-807 KSALHLDRDEERRTL
+807 
-822 HEAQRQLQRVG
+822 
-833 LRDKPYE
+833 
-840 LAGNLPLGGQ
+840 
-850 RILEVARALAAD
+850 
-862 PVLVVLDEPA
+862 
-872 AGLRPPEKEA
+872 RPPACGCPRSKR
-882 LARVLRQIR
+882 LQKCCARSA
-891 DEGVTILIVEHDMDF
+891 T
-906 VMGLVD
+906 
-912 RLVVMEFGCKLVEG
+912 
-926 DPAAVRA
+926 RA
-933 DPKVQEAYLGGVL
+933 

>member
-39 VPFGDITAFCA
+39 VPFGDITAFCV

-62 GAVWVVAILAVLAT
+62 GTIWVVAILAAIAT
-76 IMDAVGH
+76 LIDAAGH
-83 IRSGERART
+83 FRSGERGRIPR
-92 KYSLFFYG
+92 SILMYG
-100 LLPLVPCV
+100 LLPLIPCV

-113 ASQALP
+113 ASYALP
-119 HAIQIILALALV
+119 HAVQIILALVLV

-181 PLVDGIYSLG
+181 PLVDGIYVLG

-198 QVLLMLAAAALLSL
+198 QVLLMLVTAALLSL
-212 LFFLFFERSMAGRA
+212 LFFLFFERSMSGRA
-226 LRATAINR
+226 LRATAVNR

-257 LAGISAML
+257 LAGISAIL

-271 MYYDSGFMIGLK
+271 IYYDSGFMIGLK
-283 AFVGAIIGGFI
+283 AFIGAIIGGFT
-294 SYPVAALGALFVG
+294 SYPIAALGAVFVG

-312 ASFWSSSFKEVIV
+312 ASFWSSSYKEVIV

-339 SASHADGEADE
+339 SAGHADEAAE
-350 IEMPQSIGLSAPLR
+350 EMEMPDAIVLSAQLRIGLM
-364 NGLIGAAVIA
+364 GVTVIA
-374 LVLAPLVLGS
+374 LLIAPALLGS

-398 AALGLVLLT
+398 VALGLVLLT

-427 TAWATTTEGLSPWFG
+427 TAWVTVTLDLSPWVG
-442 LLLALVATG
+442 LLLALAMTG
-451 FAALAIGALTLRLDG
+451 LAALAIGALTLRLDG

-478 SIYFLFGNIEGLG
+478 SIYFLFGNVPGLG
-491 QNTGMAGIPPI
+491 QNTGMAGIPPV
-502 SIGSVPLISSQK
+502 SIGSLSLISSQT
-514 IFYLIWLMVGLA
+514 IYYLIWLMVALA
-526 MLASSN
+526 MLASAN
-532 LLDSREG
+532 LLNSREG

-563 LVTFVLAALLAGLA
+563 LVTFVIAALLAGLA

-582 HMNRFVSPA
+582 HMNRFISPA

-614 GAIAGSALITLLK
+614 GAVAGSALITLLK
-627 NWLQDVLPLVTH
+627 NWLQDVLPLVTK
-639 NPAQFEIIVFSVL
+639 NPAQFEIIAFSIL

-663 LIAFV
+663 LIAFI
-668 ARRLPQGTR
+668 AKRLPKGTR
-677 RPPAAAEPMTRRWLP
+677 PAPAASDPMPRRALP
-692 EGGTVILQVENAV
+692 EHGALILNVENAV

-719 ELKAAEILGLIGP
+719 DLKAGEILGLIGP

-749 VNSGRISFLGQD
+749 ANAGRISFLGED
-761 ITRRPQMAIARMGIA
+761 ITYRPQMEIARMGIA

-787 MSVIDNVALGAYAR
+787 MSLIDNVALGAYAR

-807 KSALHLDRDEERRTL
+807 KSALYLDRAEERRTL

-833 LRDKPYE
+833 LGDKPYE

-850 RILEVARALAAD
+850 RTLEVARALAAD

-882 LARVLRQIR
+882 LAKVLRQIR

-926 DPAAVRA
+926 NPAAVRA

>member
-10 LLDGIANGA
+10 LIDGIANGA

-56 ELGRVP
+56 ELGKVP
-62 GAVWVVAILAVLAT
+62 GAIWVVAILALVAT
-76 IMDAVGH
+76 MMDAAGH
-83 IRSGERART
+83 IRSGEIKRIPR
-92 KYSLFFYG
+92 SFLVYG
-100 LLPLVPCV
+100 LLPLIPCV
-108 LAWFA
+108 LAWLA
-113 ASQALP
+113 AGQPLP
-119 HAIQIILALALV
+119 HAVQIVLALALV

-169 LMFFGAEGFRIR
+169 LIFFGAEGFRTL
-181 PLVDGIYSLG
+181 PLVDGIYDLG

-198 QVLLMLAAAALLSL
+198 QVLLMVVSAALLSL

-226 LRATAINR
+226 LRATAVNR

-243 PARTGTIAYFIASL
+243 PARTGMIAYFIASL
-257 LAGISAML
+257 LAGISAIL

-271 MYYDSGFMIGLK
+271 IYYDSGFMIGLK
-283 AFVGAIIGGFI
+283 AFVGAIIGGFV
-294 SYPVAALGALFVG
+294 SYPIAALGAVSVG
-307 IMESF
+307 ILESF

-339 SASHADGEADE
+339 SARHADEEGEE
-350 IEMPQSIGLSAPLR
+350 IEMPQAILMSPPLR
-364 NGLIGAAVIA
+364 FGLIGGAI
-374 LVLAPLVLGS
+374 LILLLAPVMLGS

-427 TAWATTTEGLSPWFG
+427 TAWATVSLGLSPWIG
-442 LLLALVATG
+442 LLLALACTG
-451 FAALAIGALTLRLDG
+451 VAALAIGALTLRLDG

-478 SIYFLFGNIEGLG
+478 SIYFLFGNIAGLG
-491 QNTGMAGIPPI
+491 QNTGMSGIPPI
-502 SIGSVPLISSQK
+502 SIGSVSLISSRT
-514 IFYLIWLMVGLA
+514 IFYLIWLIVALA
-526 MLASSN
+526 MLASAN
-532 LLDSREG
+532 LLNSREG

-550 LLASLGVNIFRIR
+550 MLASLGVNIFRIR

-614 GAIAGSALITLLK
+614 GAVAGSALITLLQ

-639 NPAQFEIIVFSVL
+639 NPAQLEIIVFSIL

-663 LIAFV
+663 LIAFI
-668 ARRLPQGTR
+668 AKRLPQGTR
-677 RPPAAAEPMTRRWLP
+677 PPPPEAEPMARRPLP
-692 EGGTVILQVENAV
+692 APDTLILKVENAV
-705 RTFGGLTAVNKVSF
+705 RTFGGLTAVNKVNF
-719 ELKAAEILGLIGP
+719 DLKAGEILGLIGP

-749 VNSGRISFLGQD
+749 ADTGRISFLGED
-761 ITRRPQMAIARMGIA
+761 ITRRPQMQIARMGIA

-787 MSVIDNVALGAYAR
+787 MTLIDNVALGAYAR

-807 KSALHLDRDEERRTL
+807 KSALRLDRTEERRTL
-822 HEAQRQLQRVG
+822 HETQRQLQRVG
-833 LRDKPYE
+833 LGDKPYE

-872 AGLRPPEKEA
+872 AGLRPNEKEA

>member
-1 MTTEIAIIL
+1 MTEIAIIL

-39 VPFGDITAFCA
+39 VPFGDITAFCV

-62 GAVWVVAILAVLAT
+62 GTIWVVAILAVIAT
-76 IMDAVGH
+76 VVDAAGH
-83 IRSGERART
+83 YRSGEHARIPR
-92 KYSLFFYG
+92 SIFMYG
-100 LLPLVPCV
+100 LLPLIPCV
-108 LAWFA
+108 LAWVA
-113 ASQALP
+113 ASYALP
-119 HAIQIILALALV
+119 QAVQIILALVLV

-159 ALHFALSGLG
+159 AVHFAISGLG
-169 LMFFGAEGFRIR
+169 LMAFGAEGFRIR
-181 PLVDGIYSLG
+181 PLVNGIYSF

-198 QVLLMLAAAALLSL
+198 QVLLMLVTAALLSL
-212 LFFLFFERSMAGRA
+212 LFFLFFERSMSGRA
-226 LRATAINR
+226 LRATAVNR

-257 LAGISAML
+257 LAGVSAIL
-265 VGPTTT
+265 IGPTTT
-271 MYYDSGFMIGLK
+271 IYYDSGFMIGLK
-283 AFVGAIIGGFI
+283 AFIGAIIGGFT
-294 SYPVAALGALFVG
+294 SYPIAALGAVFVG

-312 ASFWSSSFKEVIV
+312 ASFWSSSYKEVIV

-339 SASHADGEADE
+339 SAGHADEEGEE
-350 IEMPQSIGLSAPLR
+350 MEMPDAITLIAPLR
-364 NGLIGAAVIA
+364 IGLLSAAVIA
-374 LVLAPLVLGS
+374 LLIAPALLGS

-398 AALGLVLLT
+398 VALGLVLLT

-427 TAWATTTEGLSPWFG
+427 TAWATVTLDLSPWIG
-442 LLLALVATG
+442 LLLALAMTG
-451 FAALAIGALTLRLDG
+451 LAALAIGALTLRLGG

-478 SIYFLFGNIEGLG
+478 SIYFLFGNVPGLG

-502 SIGSVPLISSQK
+502 TIASVSLISSQM

-526 MLASSN
+526 MLASAN
-532 LLDSREG
+532 LLNSREG
-539 RAIRSLRGGGV
+539 RAIRSLRGGGI

-563 LVTFVLAALLAGLA
+563 LVTFVIAALLAGLA

-582 HMNRFVSPA
+582 HMNRFISPA

-614 GAIAGSALITLLK
+614 GAVAGSALITLLK
-627 NWLQDVLPLVTH
+627 NWLQDVLPLVTK
-639 NPAQFEIIVFSVL
+639 NPAQFEIIAFSVL
-652 LILLLQNARGG
+652 LVLLLQNARGG
-663 LIAFV
+663 LIAFI
-668 ARRLPQGTR
+668 AKHLPKGTR
-677 RPPAAAEPMTRRWLP
+677 PAPAAAEAMPRRALP
-692 EGGTVILQVENAV
+692 ENGTLILNVENAV

-719 ELKAAEILGLIGP
+719 DLKAGEILGLIGP

-749 VNSGRISFLGQD
+749 ANAGRISFLGED
-761 ITRRPQMAIARMGIA
+761 ITYRPQMEIARMGIA

-787 MSVIDNVALGAYAR
+787 MSLIDNVALGAYAR

-807 KSALHLDRDEERRTL
+807 KSALRLDRTEERRTL
-822 HEAQRQLQRVG
+822 HETQRQLQRVG
-833 LRDKPYE
+833 LGDKSYE

-882 LARVLRQIR
+882 LAKVLRQIR

-926 DPAAVRA
+926 NPAAVRA

>member
-39 VPFGDITAFCA
+39 VPFGDITAFCV

-62 GAVWVVAILAVLAT
+62 GTIWVVAILAVIAT
-76 IMDAVGH
+76 VVDAASH
-83 IRSGERART
+83 YRSGEHARIPR
-92 KYSLFFYG
+92 SFFMYG
-100 LLPLVPCV
+100 LLPLIPCV
-108 LAWFA
+108 LAWVA
-113 ASQALP
+113 ASYALP
-119 HAIQIILALALV
+119 QAVQIVLALVLV

-159 ALHFALSGLG
+159 AVHFAISGLG
-169 LMFFGAEGFRIR
+169 LMAFGAEGFRIR
-181 PLVDGIYSLG
+181 PLVNGIYSF

-198 QVLLMLAAAALLSL
+198 QVLLMLVTAALLSL
-212 LFFLFFERSMAGRA
+212 LFFLFFERSMSGRA
-226 LRATAINR
+226 LRATAVNR

-257 LAGISAML
+257 LAGVSAIL
-265 VGPTTT
+265 IGPTTT
-271 MYYDSGFMIGLK
+271 IYYDSGFMIGLK
-283 AFVGAIIGGFI
+283 AFIGAIIGGFT
-294 SYPVAALGALFVG
+294 SYPIAALGAVFVG

-312 ASFWSSSFKEVIV
+312 ASFWSSSYKEVIV

-339 SASHADGEADE
+339 SAGHADEEGEE
-350 IEMPQSIGLSAPLR
+350 MEMPDAIVLSTPLRIGLIS
-364 NGLIGAAVIA
+364 AAVIA
-374 LVLAPLVLGS
+374 LLVAPALLGS

-398 AALGLVLLT
+398 VALGLVLLT

-427 TAWATTTEGLSPWFG
+427 TAWATVTLDLSPWVG
-442 LLLALVATG
+442 LLLALAMTG
-451 FAALAIGALTLRLDG
+451 LAALAIGALTLRLGG

-478 SIYFLFGNIEGLG
+478 SIYFLFGNVPGLG

-502 SIGSVPLISSQK
+502 TIASVSLISSQM

-526 MLASSN
+526 MLASAN
-532 LLDSREG
+532 LLNSREG

-563 LVTFVLAALLAGLA
+563 LVTFVIAALLAGLA

-582 HMNRFVSPA
+582 HMNRFISPA

-614 GAIAGSALITLLK
+614 GAVAGSALITLLK
-627 NWLQDVLPLVTH
+627 NWLQDVLPLVTK
-639 NPAQFEIIVFSVL
+639 NPAQFEIIAFSVL
-652 LILLLQNARGG
+652 LVLLLQNARGG
-663 LIAFV
+663 LIAFI
-668 ARRLPQGTR
+668 AKRLPKGTR
-677 RPPAAAEPMTRRWLP
+677 PAPAAAEAMPRRALP
-692 EGGTVILQVENAV
+692 ENGALILSVENAV

-719 ELKAAEILGLIGP
+719 DLKAGEILGLIGP

-749 VNSGRISFLGQD
+749 ANAGRISFLGED
-761 ITRRPQMAIARMGIA
+761 ITYRPQMEIARMGIA

-787 MSVIDNVALGAYAR
+787 MSLIDNVALGAYAR

-807 KSALHLDRDEERRTL
+807 KSALRLDRAEERRTL
-822 HEAQRQLQRVG
+822 HETQRQLQRVG
-833 LRDKPYE
+833 LGDKSYE

-882 LARVLRQIR
+882 LAKVLRQIR

-926 DPAAVRA
+926 NPAAVRA